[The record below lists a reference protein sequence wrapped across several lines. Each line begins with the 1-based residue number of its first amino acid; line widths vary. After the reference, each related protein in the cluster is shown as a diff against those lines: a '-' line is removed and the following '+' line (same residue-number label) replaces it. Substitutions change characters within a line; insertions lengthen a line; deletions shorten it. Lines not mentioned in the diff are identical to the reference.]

1 MARYAWKEVL
11 AVLLLGVGGTV
22 ACAVWLG
29 WWAVLPGAIT
39 TFLLQ
44 FYRDPPRRTPSGPN
58 LLISPADGKIM
69 SVQRN
74 WQPSDGGPAEL
85 RICIF
90 LSVFNVHVNRAPC
103 AGQVTAVDYSPG
115 LFLNALREDATTRNE
130 NNLVTLAPDG
140 PLPGPIRV
148 RQISGLLARRI
159 VCTLK
164 AGDRVAAGERFGMIK
179 LGSQTEIRVPESD
192 RWQIDVAV
200 GQSVAGGKTILARL
214 G

>member
-22 ACAVWLG
+22 GCALLLG
-29 WWAVLPGAIT
+29 WWAVVPGVVTA
-39 TFLLQ
+39 FLLQ
-44 FYRDPPRRTPSGPN
+44 FYRDPPRRVPSGAN

-74 WQPSDGGPAEL
+74 WQPPDGGPVEL

-103 AGQVTAVDYSPG
+103 AGRVAAVDYSPG

-130 NNLVTLAPDG
+130 NNLVTIAPDG

-164 AGDRVAAGERFGMIK
+164 PGDRVAAGERFGMIK

-192 RWQIDVAV
+192 RWRVEVAV
-200 GQSVAGGKTILARL
+200 GQSVAGGRTIVARL